1 MPRGILEVAIVLPA
15 VVSGE
20 VPCPLGSAQRE
31 FGEQLFEDLAVFFG
45 DGFGGLAGPGVFLGV
60 DAPLAV
66 VVFEGGAVFDP
77 VPTVQV
83 ADAPFAGLDDAVAGL
98 VDVATDHEVVTV
110 GDRDACGSFLE
121 LVDVFDGALDALL
134 DLFGQG
140 NALAAQRQ

>member
-83 ADAPFAGLDDAVAGL
+83 ADAPFAGLEGGAVSGGCG
-98 VDVATDHEVVTV
+98 VNRTSSTSATQPTTELGSDGFV
-110 GDRDACGSFLE
+110 GFVGSIACC
-121 LVDVFDGALDALL
+121 
-134 DLFGQG
+134 
-140 NALAAQRQ
+140 